1 MAAELIKYRVCDKCP
16 KDTVATETHKLH
28 LNGYRYDI
36 DLCERHAA
44 ALYVA
49 VMAWADVGTLV
60 GEPTVFDKPRTLS
73 APVSL
78 SNLPPR
84 VTPPQEPLRGL
95 QSKIGAPRGPSVPVA
110 DFADRWFITLHAKQR
125 MQERDIN
132 LAGALRAAEYPDTVT
147 PSAKIEGYY
156 EHVRDG
162 ILVVVHADKII
173 TVAHAASSGRAQ
185 ANGS

>member
-1 MAAELIKYRVCDKCP
+1 MANELIKYRVCDKCP

-49 VMAWADVGTLV
+49 VMKWASIGTLV

-84 VTPPQEPLRGL
+84 VTPPQEPLRAL
-95 QSKIGAPRGPSVPVA
+95 ESTTQAPGVPVA
-110 DFADRWFITLHAKQR
+110 DFADRWFITLHARQR
-125 MQERDIN
+125 MQERNIN
-132 LAGALRAAEYPDTVT
+132 LADALRAAEYPNTVT
-147 PSAKIEGYY
+147 PSAKIDGYY

-162 ILVVVHADKII
+162 TLVVVHMDKII
-173 TVAHAASSGRAQ
+173 TVAHAASSGRSE
-185 ANGS
+185 ANGT